1 MYFKFLAMKK
11 LYFLILLF
19 IVCCSNSSFAQY
31 QSVFGSTQTS
41 WNVYS
46 QDFSGDIMDSLVV
59 CCDTV
64 INGKSYKTVD
74 NYKFCVGCNPNPI
87 LFSKVLFLRED
98 TSVGKVWQIT
108 PSDTIN
114 EKLIMNLSLT
124 LTDSFEVLTNQF
136 FNVDSI
142 YIKNGKK
149 YIRLVGP
156 LYTSSYDE
164 KYTMIEG
171 VGTNIGVGV
180 DFFYGGPGNSL
191 YLLCSYKDNNLEYQ
205 NTHPMYNGYCFL
217 LTGINENENN
227 IKINVYPNPSRDEL
241 TIEYTN
247 DFSNNFIIKIYNT
260 NGKFELIKE
269 LNHLNKATIN
279 THSLPVGI
287 YLITLQDNEK
297 TITIQKWIKTE

>member
-1 MYFKFLAMKK
+1 MKK
-11 LYFLILLF
+11 LYLLIF
-19 IVCCSNSSFAQY
+19 GFAVICCNNSVNAQY
-31 QSVFGSTQTS
+31 QSIFGSTQTS

-59 CCDTV
+59 CCDTI
-64 INGKSYKTVD
+64 INGKNYKTVD
-74 NYKFCVGCNPNPI
+74 NYKFCVGCNPNPV

-98 TSVGKVWQIT
+98 TTIGKAWQII

-114 EKLIMNLSLT
+114 EKLIMDLSLT

-142 YIKNGKK
+142 YTKNGKK
-149 YIRLVGP
+149 HIRLVGP

-205 NTHPMYNGYCFL
+205 NTHPIYSSYCFL
-217 LTGINENENN
+217 LTGINENEKN
-227 IKINVYPNPSRDEL
+227 IKINIFPNPSKNELNIEYLNNGINSLQMEIYTLDGKLEL
-241 TIEYTN
+241 T
-247 DFSNNFIIKIYNT
+247 
-260 NGKFELIKE
+260 KE
-269 LNHLNKATIN
+269 LNQLNKTTIN
-279 THSLPVGI
+279 THNLPAGV
-287 YLITLQDNEK
+287 YFITLKKDEK
-297 TITIQKWIKTE
+297 TIATQKWIKTE